1 MSSNEEVIER
11 FYRAFQQRDSV
22 AMAACYH
29 RRATF
34 SDPVFELAG
43 ENIGAMWTML
53 LERGKDL
60 RVEFDEVHAHD
71 DHGSAHWQAWYTFSG
86 TGRAVHNDI
95 RAEFVFSEGLIV
107 RHMDRFDFWR
117 WSRQALG
124 LPGFLLGWTS
134 ALHNKVRR
142 QAQERLEGY
151 IASRR

>member
-1 MSSNEEVIER
+1 MNSNETLIER
-11 FYRAFQQRDSV
+11 FYRAFQQRD
-22 AMAACYH
+22 AAGMTACYH

-60 RVEFDEVHAHD
+60 RIEFDEVHAQD

-86 TGRAVHNDI
+86 SGRPVHNDI
-95 RAEFVFSEGLIV
+95 RAEFVFSEGLIL
-107 RHMDRFDFWR
+107 RHADRFNFWR

-124 LPGFLLGWTS
+124 VPGLLLGWAP
-134 ALHNKVRR
+134 ALQAKVRR
-142 QAQERLEGY
+142 QAQARLEDY
-151 IASRR
+151 IAAHR